1 VRAERIGNVGPVP
14 HGRRLRH
21 PKNGQPAGSR
31 FRGWSVVGLGPWG
44 GPLDLGKIGGEFPGA
59 SGPGWQGFAPVALV
73 QVSAVPAGVR
83 SIQNPADLL
92 GIPQG
97 HQIMEISRA
106 AALFQLPYDVP
117 GLRFGFPGAPAI
129 ERLAFAAKDKALIA
143 LPGV

>member
-1 VRAERIGNVGPVP
+1 MVGGRAWIM
-14 HGRRLRH
+14 GR
-21 PKNGQPAGSR
+21 A
-31 FRGWSVVGLGPWG
+31 FGPWG
-44 GPLDLGKIGGEFPGA
+44 DCGGDSWGECPTLAWG
-59 SGPGWQGFAPVALV
+59 
-73 QVSAVPAGVR
+73 QVSGVPAGVR

-106 AALFQLPYDVP
+106 AALFQLPYDAP

-129 ERLAFAAKDKALIA
+129 ERLAFAAKDKALVA